1 MNIEYDKRLA
11 FDLADMRESDV
22 LVYSVSFSGNAY
34 GRDTS
39 GKNQGPIFFHKSQT
53 EKFDIKP
60 GDMVRARYVPNYED
74 RRDSVPWRTIFIFPL
89 RPSEERGIAELV
101 QTTVM
106 PPAPEPAPTPVS
118 TAKKGITLPELK
130 AQIEE
135 LVLSGQVWTSR
146 EVFYQLFKREV
157 DYKRNEDKL
166 NAASIG
172 NHLRALCRA
181 GKMSRMEIYRHDI
194 DSAHSVY
201 FSVDLDAL
209 KPEGY

>member
-1 MNIEYDKRLA
+1 MENSHNRNKFELEDI
-11 FDLADMRESDV
+11 RETDV
-22 LVYSVSFSGNAY
+22 FIYSVSFSGNSF
-34 GRDTS
+34 GRDLS
-39 GKNQGPIFFHKSQT
+39 GKNEGPIFFHKSQT
-53 EKFDIKP
+53 EKFNIKP
-60 GDMVRARYVPNYED
+60 GDIFRTRYVPNYED
-74 RRDSVPWRTIFIFPL
+74 RRDNVPWRTIFIFPL
-89 RPSEERGIAELV
+89 QTHHEERGIAELV

-106 PPAPEPAPTPVS
+106 PPAPAPAPTPVP

-130 AQIEE
+130 AQIEA
-135 LVLSGQVWTSR
+135 LVLPGQVWTSR
-146 EVFYQLFKREV
+146 EVFYNLFKRDI

-181 GKMSRMEIYRHDI
+181 GKMNRMELYRHDI

>member
-1 MNIEYDKRLA
+1 MENEHDKRLA
-11 FDLADMRESDV
+11 FDLADMRESEV

-39 GKNQGPIFFHKSQT
+39 GKNQGSIFFHKSQT

-60 GDMVRARYVPNYED
+60 GDTVRARYIPNYED
-74 RRDSVPWRTIFIFPL
+74 RRQDVPWRTIYIFPTQTHH
-89 RPSEERGIAELV
+89 EERGIAELV
-101 QTTVM
+101 PVP
-106 PPAPEPAPTPVS
+106 PPAPAPV
-118 TAKKGITLPELK
+118 AKKGIEPSDLK
-130 AQIEE
+130 AQIEA
-135 LVLSGQVWTSR
+135 LVLEGQVWTSR
-146 EVFYQLFKREV
+146 EVFYQLFKRDV

-166 NAASIG
+166 NAATIG

-181 GKMSRMEIYRHDI
+181 GKMSRIELYRQDI
-194 DSAHSVY
+194 DGAHAVY

>member
-1 MNIEYDKRLA
+1 MENEHDKRLA
-11 FDLADMRESDV
+11 FDLEDMRESEV

-39 GKNQGPIFFHKSQT
+39 GKNQGSIFFHKSQT
-53 EKFDIKP
+53 ERFDIKP
-60 GDMVRARYVPNYED
+60 GDTVRTRYIPNYED
-74 RRDSVPWRTIFIFPL
+74 RRQDVPWRTIYIFPTQTHH
-89 RPSEERGIAELV
+89 EERGIAELV

-106 PPAPEPAPTPVS
+106 PPAPAPV
-118 TAKKGITLPELK
+118 AKKGIEPSDLK
-130 AQIEE
+130 AQIEA
-135 LVLSGQVWTSR
+135 LVLPGQVWTSR
-146 EVFYQLFKREV
+146 EVFYKLFKRDI

-166 NAASIG
+166 NAATIG

-181 GKMSRMEIYRHDI
+181 GKMSRIELYRQDI
-194 DSAHSVY
+194 DSAHAVY